1 MESEKISLVID
12 GRSVEVEKGAT
23 LLDACGNLD
32 IKIPTLCYHKALS
45 PYGACRLCLV
55 EVEQGGRTSIQTS
68 CNYPVREG
76 LVVRT
81 STERVVRTR
90 RMMAELLLARCPDS
104 ESIKAVAEELGATGT
119 RIEPKNED
127 CILCGLCVRVCKE
140 RMGRGVLGFSNRGS
154 KRVVTPAFD
163 EHSEECQTCGACY
176 YICPT
181 RTGIKLDEITEN
193 RPQAIRSEFDAG
205 LVERAAAY
213 IPYAQAVPSYANIDP
228 DRCIHLNT
236 GECQICKEFCEA
248 DAIDFDQKEKV
259 LDVAVGSIIIASG
272 ADKFDPVPLHEY
284 GYGRYPNVLT
294 SIELERILAASGP
307 YEGHLQ
313 RPSDGKV
320 PTKIAWLQCVGSR
333 TEDCHMPYCSSV
345 CCMYAIKEA
354 IIAKEHV
361 ETVEPAI
368 FFMDLRAHGKDFDR
382 FYERAKAAGVRFIRA
397 RVGKIREIEESGNL
411 EILYVTESGDNIIEE
426 FDLVVL
432 SVGLT
437 PRGDMKDLS
446 DKLGIRLTQHGFIEH
461 SSTSPVETTRPGVFV
476 CGPAVSPKDIPET
489 VMQASGAVS
498 GAGEI
503 LSEVRGSEIKK
514 KEYPVEKDVSG
525 QEPRIGVFVC
535 HCGINI
541 GSIVDVPAV
550 VDYAGTLPGVVYAEA
565 NLFTC
570 SQDTQEKMKQVIEER
585 KLNRVVVSS
594 CSPSTHEPLFQETLK
609 EAGLNPYLFDM
620 ANIRNHCSWVHRDDH
635 AKATEKAKILTRIA
649 VGKARL
655 LEPLHS
661 VALDVTQRGLVVGGG
676 LAGMTAALSIADQGF
691 EVALVERGEML
702 GGNLVRLKRMPDGRN
717 VDEFLEG
724 LTERILSHPR
734 IKVFTDAEIISIDG
748 YIGNYVSSIRQ
759 RKTGETEDFEHGVIL
774 IATGANESTPKE
786 YLYGDGPGV
795 MTQLELEDDLEEG
808 DEAYKKVKDVVMIQ
822 CVGSR
827 DDDRPYCSRVCCT
840 QAIKNAI
847 RLKEINPK
855 MNVYV
860 LYRDIRTYGFYEEY
874 YQKAR
879 ALGVVF
885 IRYDEDRKP
894 IVERDRE
901 GDGGKITVRVRDHVL
916 GVDLEIKPDRVI
928 LAPAMEPQEDASV
941 LSQMLKIPLNEDNFF
956 MEAHVK
962 LRPVDFSA
970 EGIFLAGL
978 AHSPKMA
985 DETMSQAKAAAE
997 RACTIISSDK
1007 YMSVANVASVDPE
1020 ICAGCGMCVAACPYD
1035 APSLEWRGGRQVS
1048 VINTALCKGCGSCSA
1063 VCPSGA
1069 SQQLGFKDEQT
1080 LEMLGQALGLL

>member
-1 MESEKISLVID
+1 MESEKINLAID
-12 GRSVEVEKGAT
+12 ERSVEVEKGAT
-23 LLDACGNLD
+23 LLDACTKLD
-32 IKIPTLCYHKALS
+32 IHIPTLCYHKALT

-68 CNYPVREG
+68 CNYPAREG

-81 STERVVRTR
+81 ATERVLNTR
-90 RMMAELLLARCPDS
+90 RIMAELLLARCPDS
-104 ESIKAVAEELGATGT
+104 ERIKDIAEELGVVST
-119 RIEPKNED
+119 RIESKNED
-127 CILCGLCVRVCKE
+127 CILCGLCVRMCRE

-163 EHSEECQTCGACY
+163 EQSEECQTCGACY

-181 RTGIKLDEITEN
+181 RTGIKLDKITGN
-193 RPQAIRSEFDAG
+193 RPEAVRSEFDAG
-205 LVERAAAY
+205 LIERAAAY
-213 IPYAQAVPSYANIDP
+213 IPYAQAVPSFANIDP
-228 DRCIHLNT
+228 ERCIHLNT

-248 DAIDFDQKEKV
+248 DAIDFDQKPEV
-259 LDVAVGSIIIASG
+259 LDVEVGSVIVASG
-272 ADKFDPVPLHEY
+272 ADKFHPVPLHEY

-294 SIELERILAASGP
+294 SIEFERILAASGP

-333 TEDCHMPYCSSV
+333 TEDSHMPYCSSV

-361 ETVEPAI
+361 DTVEPAI
-368 FFMDLRAHGKDFDR
+368 FFMDLRAYGKDFDR
-382 FYERAKAAGVRFIRA
+382 FYDRAKETGVRFIRA
-397 RVGKIREIEESGNL
+397 RVGKIRDIPETGSL
-411 EILYVTESGDNIIEE
+411 EVLYVTETGDNIVEE

-437 PRGDMKDLS
+437 PRADMENLS
-446 DKLGIRLTQHGFIEH
+446 DKLGIRLNQYGFIEH
-461 SSTSPVETTRPGVFV
+461 SSSPVETTRPGIFV

-489 VMQASGAVS
+489 VMQASGAVA

-503 LSEVRGSEIKK
+503 LADARGTEIRK
-514 KEYPVEKDVSG
+514 KEYPVERDVHG

-550 VDYAGTLPGVVYAEA
+550 VEYAKTLPGVIYAEE

-570 SQDTQEKMKQVIEER
+570 SQDTQEKMKKVIEEQ

-649 VGKARL
+649 IGKARL

-661 VALDVTQRGLVVGGG
+661 VALGVTQKGLVVGGG
-676 LAGMTAALSIADQGF
+676 LAGMTAALSVADQGY
-691 EVALVERGEML
+691 EVALVERRERL
-702 GGNLVRLKRMPDGRN
+702 GGNLVRLKKMPDGRN
-717 VDEFLEG
+717 VDEFLGE
-724 LTERILSHPR
+724 LTEKVMNHPR
-734 IKVFTDAEIISIDG
+734 IKVFTNSEIAAVDG
-748 YIGNYVSSIRQ
+748 YIGNYVTSIRS
-759 RKTGETEDFEHGVIL
+759 KETDEAEDFEHGVI
-774 IATGANESTPKE
+774 IITTGANESKPKE
-786 YLYGDGPGV
+786 YLYGDGDGTV
-795 MTQLELEDDLEEG
+795 MTQLELEEDLAE
-808 DEAYKKVKDVVMIQ
+808 DEAAYKKVKDVVMIQ

-827 DDDRPYCSRVCCT
+827 DEEHNYCSRVCCT

-847 RLKEINPK
+847 RLKGINPK
-855 MNVYV
+855 MNVYI
-860 LYRDIRTYGFYEEY
+860 LYRDIRTYGFYEDY

-879 ALGVVF
+879 ALGVTF
-885 IRYDEDRKP
+885 IRHDEDRKP
-894 IVERDRE
+894 LVERTGEE
-901 GDGGKITVRVRDHVL
+901 GNARITVRVTDHVL
-916 GVDLEIKPDRVI
+916 GTELEIKPARVI
-928 LAPAMEPQEDASV
+928 LAPAMVPQEDASV
-941 LSQMLKIPLNEDNFF
+941 LSQTLKIPLNEDSFF

-985 DETMSQAKAAAE
+985 DETISQAKAAAE
-997 RACTIISSDK
+997 RACTIISSDE
-1007 YMSVANVASVDPE
+1007 YLSVANVASVDPE
-1020 ICAGCGMCVAACPYD
+1020 ICAGCGMCVAACPYG
-1035 APSLEWRGGRQVS
+1035 APGLEWRGGRQIS

-1080 LEMLGQALGLL
+1080 FEMLGQALGLL